1 MKQRLVVIGNGM
13 AGMRTVEELLSAAP
27 DKYDITVF
35 GAEPYGNYNRIMLSS
50 VLCGEK
56 TIEDIV
62 INNRQW
68 YIDNGITLHAG
79 EGKTVVYIDRI
90 KRDVYAQDGTVAG
103 YDRLLIATGSKAVMP
118 SVPGSDLE
126 GVISFRDIF
135 DVNKMLSYSRSHKKA
150 VVLGG
155 GLLGLEAAN
164 GLVSRGMDVT
174 VIHNHE
180 ILLNR
185 QMDRPSAKLLQTELE
200 QRGLKFKM
208 AAKLKQLLGDENGHI
223 TAVSLDDGSQLECDL
238 FITAIGVRPNMKLA
252 LEAGIYCQ
260 RGIVVNDTLQSYDP
274 SIYAVG
280 ECIQHRGSTFGLVAP
295 LFEQAKVCANHL
307 SGHGAAEYITLP
319 TATKLK
325 VTGINLFS
333 VGDFQ
338 GDEHS
343 ESICFTDPAL
353 GIYKKLVVK
362 AGKLIG
368 AVLYGDTADGGWYQK
383 LLEQGENI
391 SDIRDAL
398 IFGETYARD
407 SLVPKLQLGTNP
419 PGADLHTPAGCRAGQ
434 PGMNSVMEAPASCV
448 AKLELRPLGS
458 QAGAWE
464 PARH

>member
-13 AGMRTVEELLSAAP
+13 AGMRTVEELLTAAP

-56 TIEDIV
+56 NIEDIV
-62 INNRQW
+62 INDRQW
-68 YIDNGITLHAG
+68 YIDNGIKLYAG
-79 EGKTVVYIDRI
+79 EGKTVVYIDRK

-118 SVPGSDLE
+118 QVSGNDLK
-126 GVISFRDIF
+126 GVISFRDIA

-155 GLLGLEAAN
+155 GLLGLEAAC
-164 GLVSRGMDVT
+164 GLVLRGMDVT
-174 VIHNHE
+174 VIHNQD
-180 ILLNR
+180 ILMNR
-185 QMDRPSAKLLQTELE
+185 QMDRPAAKMLQAELE

-208 AAKLKQLLGDENGHI
+208 AAKLKQLVGDARRHI
-223 TAVSLDDGSQLECDL
+223 KAVNFDDGSLLECDL
-238 FITAIGVRPNMKLA
+238 FVSAIGVRPNMELA
-252 LEAGIYCQ
+252 QRAGIYCQ

-274 SIYAVG
+274 CVYAVG
-280 ECIQHRGSTFGLVAP
+280 ECVQHRGSTFGLVAP

-307 SGHGAAEYITLP
+307 SAHGAAEYVALP

-338 GDEHS
+338 GDDHS

-353 GIYKKLVVK
+353 GIYKKLVIK

-368 AVLYGDTADGGWYQK
+368 AVLYGDTADGSWYQQ
-383 LLEQGENI
+383 LLEQEDDI
-391 SDIRDAL
+391 SSIREAL
-398 IFGETYARD
+398 VFGKAYA
-407 SLVPKLQLGTNP
+407 GI
-419 PGADLHTPAGCRAGQ
+419 A
-434 PGMNSVMEAPASCV
+434 
-448 AKLELRPLGS
+448 
-458 QAGAWE
+458 
-464 PARH
+464 

>member
-1 MKQRLVVIGNGM
+1 MKKRLVVIGNGM
-13 AGMRTVEELLSAAP
+13 AGIRTVEELLSAAP
-27 DKYDITVF
+27 DKYEITVF

-62 INNRQW
+62 INDRQW
-68 YIDNGITLHAG
+68 YIDNGIRLYAG
-79 EGKTVVYIDRI
+79 EGKTAVYIDRK
-90 KRDVYAQDGTVAG
+90 KREVYAQDGTVAG
-103 YDRLLIATGSKAVMP
+103 YDRLLIATGSKAVIP
-118 SVPGSDLE
+118 QILGNDLE

-135 DVNKMLSYSRSHKKA
+135 DVNKMLAYSRSHKKA

-174 VIHNHE
+174 VIHNNE

-185 QMDRPSAKLLQTELE
+185 QMDRLAAKMLQTELE
-200 QRGLKFKM
+200 QRGLKFRM
-208 AAKLKQLLGDENGHI
+208 AANVKQLRGDVNGHI
-223 TAVSLDDGSQLECDL
+223 TAVSLGDGSQLECDL
-238 FITAIGVRPNMKLA
+238 FVMAIGVQPNMALA
-252 LEAGIYCQ
+252 QQAGIYCE

-280 ECIQHRGSTFGLVAP
+280 ECIQHRGATFGLVAP

-307 SGHGAAEYITLP
+307 SAHGAAEYVALP

-353 GIYKKLVVK
+353 GIYKKLVIK
-362 AGKLIG
+362 ANKLIG
-368 AVLYGDTADGGWYQK
+368 AVLYGDTADGVWYQE
-383 LLEQGENI
+383 LLEQEANI

-398 IFGETYARD
+398 VFGKAYA
-407 SLVPKLQLGTNP
+407 
-419 PGADLHTPAGCRAGQ
+419 
-434 PGMNSVMEAPASCV
+434 
-448 AKLELRPLGS
+448 
-458 QAGAWE
+458 
-464 PARH
+464 

>member
-13 AGMRTVEELLSAAP
+13 AGMRTVEELLTAAP

-79 EGKTVVYIDRI
+79 EDKAVVRIDR
-90 KRDVYAQDGTVAG
+90 KHRKVYAEDGTFAG
-103 YDRLLIATGSKAVMP
+103 YDRLLIATGSKAVIP
-118 SVPGSDLE
+118 SITGNDLE
-126 GVISFRDIF
+126 GVISFRDIV
-135 DVNKMLSYSRSHKKA
+135 DVNKMLAYSRSHNKA

-164 GLVSRGMDVT
+164 GLVLRGMDVT

-180 ILLNR
+180 VLLNR
-185 QMDRPSAKLLQTELE
+185 QMDRPAAKMLQTELE

-208 AAKLKQLLGDENGHI
+208 AAKLKQLVGDEKGHI
-223 TAVSLDDGSQLECDL
+223 ASVCFEDGSQLECDL
-238 FITAIGVRPNMKLA
+238 FVTAIGVRPNMTLA
-252 LEAGIYCQ
+252 QQAGIYCE

-280 ECIQHRGSTFGLVAP
+280 ECIQHRGATFGLVAP

-307 SGHGAAEYITLP
+307 SAHGAAEYITLP

-338 GDEHS
+338 GDKDC
-343 ESICFTDPAL
+343 ESIRFTDPAL
-353 GIYKKLVVK
+353 GIYKKLVIK
-362 AGKLIG
+362 ANKLIG
-368 AVLYGDTADGGWYQK
+368 AVLYGDTVDGNWYQE
-383 LLEQGENI
+383 LLEKEDNI
-391 SDIRDAL
+391 SGIRDAL
-398 IFGETYARD
+398 IFGKAYA
-407 SLVPKLQLGTNP
+407 VT
-419 PGADLHTPAGCRAGQ
+419 
-434 PGMNSVMEAPASCV
+434 
-448 AKLELRPLGS
+448 
-458 QAGAWE
+458 
-464 PARH
+464 

>member
-79 EGKTVVYIDRI
+79 EDKAVVRIDR
-90 KRDVYAQDGTVAG
+90 KRKKVIAQDCTVAG
-103 YDRLLIATGSKAVMP
+103 YDRLLIATGSKAVIP
-118 SVPGSDLE
+118 PIPGNDLD

-164 GLVSRGMDVT
+164 GLVLRGMDVT
-174 VIHNHE
+174 VIHNNE
-180 ILLNR
+180 VLLNR
-185 QMDRPSAKLLQTELE
+185 QMDRQSGKMLQTELE

-208 AAKLKQLLGDENGHI
+208 AAKTRALLGDANGHV
-223 TAVSLDDGSQLECDL
+223 TAVSFEDGSELDCDL
-238 FITAIGVRPNMKLA
+238 FILAIGVRPNMTLA
-252 LEAGIYCQ
+252 QEAGLYCE

-280 ECIQHRGSTFGLVAP
+280 ECIQHRGDTFGLVAP

-307 SGHGAAEYITLP
+307 SAHGAAEYITLP

-333 VGDFQ
+333 IGDFQ
-338 GDEHS
+338 GDENS
-343 ESICFTDPAL
+343 ESICFTDPAI
-353 GIYKKLVVK
+353 GIYKKLVIK
-362 AGKLIG
+362 ADKLVG
-368 AVLYGDTADGGWYQK
+368 AVLYGDTADGGWYQE
-383 LLEQGENI
+383 LLEQEENI
-391 SDIRDAL
+391 SDLRDAL
-398 IFGETYARD
+398 VFGKAYVGVD
-407 SLVPKLQLGTNP
+407 DVVPST
-419 PGADLHTPAGCRAGQ
+419 
-434 PGMNSVMEAPASCV
+434 SI
-448 AKLELRPLGS
+448 
-458 QAGAWE
+458 
-464 PARH
+464 